1 MSKLSSLMKKLQN
14 YTKIINRSEIDTFSL
29 KDTADRINRKTSN
42 KKKSHPRD
50 KHNAQWSINRLC
62 TVIFG
67 AQFCSAMERNDKHLH
82 RVIIRTNHRR

>member
-50 KHNAQWSINRLC
+50 KHNAQ
-62 TVIFG
+62 
-67 AQFCSAMERNDKHLH
+67 
-82 RVIIRTNHRR
+82 